1 MLLTEDGNST
11 NDALNGDAL
20 IDELPFN
27 SDIQCEHGKRKWM
40 RDGISQAP
48 CCAITCNLTPTA
60 SKTNLHKIS
69 DITPFLYD
77 VFISIGVLGQAN
89 TVLTR

>member
-27 SDIQCEHGKRKWM
+27 SDIQCEHGKRK
-40 RDGISQAP
+40 
-48 CCAITCNLTPTA
+48 
-60 SKTNLHKIS
+60 
-69 DITPFLYD
+69 
-77 VFISIGVLGQAN
+77 
-89 TVLTR
+89 